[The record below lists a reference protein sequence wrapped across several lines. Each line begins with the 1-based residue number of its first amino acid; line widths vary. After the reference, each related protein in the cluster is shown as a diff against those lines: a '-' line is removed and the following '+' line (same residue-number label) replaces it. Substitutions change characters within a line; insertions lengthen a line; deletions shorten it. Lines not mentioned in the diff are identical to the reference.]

1 MRFSQTPSPLMDA
14 FFSQSNQAQLQKS
27 IQDNVAVTTGY
38 KVGPQ
43 NDSDLQAIMGK
54 IYTDLR
60 GDTNTNVDQQ
70 VQSMNQGV
78 LSSATKMIIT
88 GIKNDLYYLND
99 ISKLPVPL
107 ELPTNN
113 SVYGTRIN
121 R

>member
-14 FFSQSNQAQLQKS
+14 FFSQTNQAHIQKS
-27 IQDNVAVTTGY
+27 IQDNVAITTGY
-38 KVGPQ
+38 RVGPQ
-43 NDSDLQAIMGK
+43 NNMDLQTIMGK
-54 IYTDLR
+54 VYTDLR
-60 GDTNTNVDQQ
+60 GDTNNNVDQQ
-70 VQSMNQGV
+70 VQNMNQGV
-78 LSSATKMIIT
+78 LSAATRMIIT

-113 SVYGTRIN
+113 SIYGTKIN